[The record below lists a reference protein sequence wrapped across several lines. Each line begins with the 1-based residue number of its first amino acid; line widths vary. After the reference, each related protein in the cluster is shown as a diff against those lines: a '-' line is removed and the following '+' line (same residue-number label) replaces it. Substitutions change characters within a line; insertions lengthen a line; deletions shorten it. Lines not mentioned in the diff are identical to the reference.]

1 MMNDQSNESLE
12 KSSSQDLSKR
22 YDSSHIQII
31 EQYLAQGGEGIELS
45 DFQKKILER
54 LRFADEMIRQNQGR
68 LKRNEI
74 ANKIMLHFDI
84 NNQTAF
90 KDIVNAEHVFA
101 SSYPLNKKYEIG
113 CRIEFLKDQI
123 REASA
128 KSDFDA
134 VARMEKVLQSYLDIY
149 PDQIP
154 SRAKRNI
161 ILNVI
166 QNNLS
171 TADNNNGQEM
181 SIEEAIIIS
190 EKENEHDQ

>member
-1 MMNDQSNESLE
+1 MNDQQPNDSLE
-12 KSSSQDLSKR
+12 KLPQQDLSNR
-22 YDSSHIQII
+22 YDSNHIQII
-31 EQYLAQGGEGIELS
+31 EQYFAQGGEGIELS
-45 DFQKKILER
+45 DFQQKILQR

-68 LKRNEI
+68 FKRNEI
-74 ANKIMLHFDI
+74 ANKIMLHFKI
-84 NNQTAF
+84 NRETAF
-90 KDIVNAEHVFA
+90 RDIVNAEHVFA

-113 CRIEFLKDQI
+113 CRIEFLKEQI
-123 REASA
+123 REATA

-134 VARMEKVLQSYLDIY
+134 VARMEKVLQGYLDIY

-161 ILNVI
+161 ILNII

-171 TADNNNGQEM
+171 TADNNGKEM

-190 EKENEHDQ
+190 EKENEHGE